1 MIILSDSDVDEY
13 YLPPRPPPPPPPPRE
28 PPLKLPPPPKLLPEE
43 LRELPKLEELL
54 RVDVLREGV
63 TFVELRLVEGTV
75 ERFTVVLRL
84 VLRPFTMVVFV
95 RSLVPTF

>member
-13 YLPPRPPPPPPPPRE
+13 YLPPRPPPPPPPRE
-28 PPLKLPPPPKLLPEE
+28 PPLKLPPPRKLLPEE

-84 VLRPFTMVVFV
+84 VLRPFTMVLFV
-95 RSLVPTF
+95 RPLVPTF

>member
-13 YLPPRPPPPPPPPRE
+13 YLPPRPPPPPPRE
-28 PPLKLPPPPKLLPEE
+28 PPPKLPPPPKLLPEE

>member
-1 MIILSDSDVDEY
+1 MMIILWDSDVDEY
-13 YLPPRPPPPPPPPRE
+13 YLPPRPPPPPPPRE

-84 VLRPFTMVVFV
+84 VPRPFTMVVFV

>member
-13 YLPPRPPPPPPPPRE
+13 YLPPRPPPPPPPRE

>member
-1 MIILSDSDVDEY
+1 MMIILSDSDVDEY
-13 YLPPRPPPPPPPPRE
+13 YLPPRPPPPPPRE
-28 PPLKLPPPPKLLPEE
+28 PPPKLPPPPKLLPEE

-75 ERFTVVLRL
+75 ERFAVVLRL

>member
-13 YLPPRPPPPPPPPRE
+13 YLPPRPPPPPPPRE

-75 ERFTVVLRL
+75 ELFAVVLRL

>member
-13 YLPPRPPPPPPPPRE
+13 YLPPRPPPPPPPRE

-75 ERFTVVLRL
+75 ERFAVVLRL

>member
-1 MIILSDSDVDEY
+1 MMIILWDSDVDEY
-13 YLPPRPPPPPPPPRE
+13 YLPPRPPPPPPPRE

-75 ERFTVVLRL
+75 ERFAVVLRL

>member
-13 YLPPRPPPPPPPPRE
+13 YLPPRPPPPPPPRE
-28 PPLKLPPPPKLLPEE
+28 PPLKLPPPRKLLPEE